1 MKINA
6 VIFDMDGLL
15 IDTEKYLVKFWEQ
28 AAREA
33 GFPFAREHGLM
44 IRSLAAKFAIPKLQ
58 EIFGPEFDYMAIRER
73 RKELVAEALATYGI
87 EKKPGVD
94 ELLDWLR
101 DHGYKTAVATA
112 TDYERTSRYLKEIGI
127 FEKFDRIVCATMVEN
142 GKPYPDVY
150 LYACEQVG
158 VQPENCLALEDSPNG
173 VTSAW
178 RAGCHVVMV
187 PDQSEPDTETE
198 EKLYG
203 IVRGLQEVIPML
215 ERIREV
221 G

>member
-15 IDTEKYLVKFWEQ
+15 IDTEKHLVRFWTQ
-28 AAREA
+28 AATEA
-33 GFPFAREHGLM
+33 GFSFTREHGLM
-44 IRSLAAKFAIPKLQ
+44 LRSFAGKFAAPKMQ

-73 RKELVAEALATYGI
+73 RKELMAGYLAEHGV

-101 DHGYKTAVATA
+101 VQGYKTAVATA
-112 TDYERTSRYLKEIGI
+112 TDYERASQYLKEIGI

-150 LYACEQVG
+150 LYACEQIG
-158 VQPENCLALEDSPNG
+158 EKPEHCLALEDSPNG

-187 PDQSEPDTETE
+187 PDQTEPDEE
-198 EKLYG
+198 LQEKLFG
-203 IVRGLQEVIPML
+203 VAHGLQEVIPFL
-215 ERIREV
+215 EEIAD
-221 G
+221 

>member
-15 IDTEKYLVKFWEQ
+15 IDTEKHLVRFWTQ
-28 AAREA
+28 AATEA
-33 GFPFAREHGLM
+33 GFPFTREHGLM
-44 IRSLAAKFAIPKLQ
+44 LRSFAGKFAAPKMQ

-73 RKELVAEALATYGI
+73 RKELMAGYLAEHGV
-87 EKKPGVD
+87 EKKTGVD

-101 DHGYKTAVATA
+101 VQGYKTAVATA
-112 TDYERTSRYLKEIGI
+112 TDYERASQYLKEIGI

-150 LYACEQVG
+150 LYACEQIG
-158 VQPENCLALEDSPNG
+158 EKPEHCLALEDSPNG

-178 RAGCHVVMV
+178 GAGCHVVMV
-187 PDQSEPDTETE
+187 PDQTEPDEE
-198 EKLYG
+198 LQEKLFG
-203 IVRGLQEVIPML
+203 VAHGLQEVIPIL
-215 ERIREV
+215 SKIRD
-221 G
+221 